1 MAFFGPGCQ
10 ICDWFGG
17 PPPAENNGGKAYTP
31 LTKEQRA
38 EVAKKLVED
47 TQKLYDEVHS
57 PNFKLEAFQISNGA
71 KELLD
76 EIFNTKISGEEETW
90 SHTDLSDFQGN
101 VDGARV
107 AYEGVLPILK
117 QKDPK
122 LAQDIEKKFDT
133 VQNLLNKYKKGD
145 GYALYTELTKDQ
157 IRELSDAVEALSE
170 PVSKMTEVVTGSA
183 AK

>member
-1 MAFFGPGCQ
+1 M
-10 ICDWFGG
+10 
-17 PPPAENNGGKAYTP
+17 
-31 LTKEQRA
+31 
-38 EVAKKLVED
+38 
-47 TQKLYDEVHS
+47 
-57 PNFKLEAFQISNGA
+57 
-71 KELLD
+71 
-76 EIFNTKISGEEETW
+76 
-90 SHTDLSDFQGN
+90 GN
-101 VDGARV
+101 IDGARV

-117 QKDPK
+117 RKDPK

>member
-1 MAFFGPGCQ
+1 M
-10 ICDWFGG
+10 
-17 PPPAENNGGKAYTP
+17 
-31 LTKEQRA
+31 
-38 EVAKKLVED
+38 
-47 TQKLYDEVHS
+47 
-57 PNFKLEAFQISNGA
+57 
-71 KELLD
+71 
-76 EIFNTKISGEEETW
+76 
-90 SHTDLSDFQGN
+90 
-101 VDGARV
+101 

-122 LAQDIEKKFDT
+122 LAQDIEKKFDA

>member
-1 MAFFGPGCQ
+1 M
-10 ICDWFGG
+10 
-17 PPPAENNGGKAYTP
+17 
-31 LTKEQRA
+31 
-38 EVAKKLVED
+38 ED